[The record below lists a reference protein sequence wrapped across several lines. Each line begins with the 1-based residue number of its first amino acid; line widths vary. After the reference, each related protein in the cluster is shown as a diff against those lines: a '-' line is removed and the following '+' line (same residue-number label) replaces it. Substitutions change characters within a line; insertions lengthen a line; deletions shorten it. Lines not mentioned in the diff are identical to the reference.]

1 MGYPKK
7 HRGRRKMG
15 SKKRRARK
23 KNKKKDIS
31 GLVYSTNQNY
41 DYSYDDEQE
50 EETLPPNEQDL
61 RIVLDRKKAGKVV
74 TTIIDFIGSKE
85 DLKTLGKE
93 LKTYCG
99 VGGTVKNGEILIQGD
114 FRDKILA
121 LLLKKGYKAKK
132 KGG

>member
-1 MGYPKK
+1 MG
-7 HRGRRKMG
+7 
-15 SKKRRARK
+15 K

-31 GLVYSTNQNY
+31 GVVYSTNQNY

-61 RIVLDRKKAGKVV
+61 RIVLDRKKGGKVV
-74 TTIIDFIGSKE
+74 TAIIDFIGSKE
-85 DLKTLGKE
+85 VLKTLGKE

-114 FRDKILA
+114 FRDKILT

>member
-1 MGYPKK
+1 MG
-7 HRGRRKMG
+7 
-15 SKKRRARK
+15 
-23 KNKKKDIS
+23 KKKIKKVIS
-31 GLVYSTNQNY
+31 GVVYSTNQNY

-50 EETLPPNEQDL
+50 EETLPINEQDL
-61 RIVLDRKKAGKVV
+61 RIVLDRKKGGKVV

-85 DLKTLGKE
+85 DLKTLGKK

>member
-1 MGYPKK
+1 MG
-7 HRGRRKMG
+7 
-15 SKKRRARK
+15 K

-31 GLVYSTNQNY
+31 GMVYSTNQNY

-61 RIVLDRKKAGKVV
+61 RIVLDRKKGGKVV
-74 TTIIDFIGSKE
+74 TTIRDFIGSKE

-93 LKTYCG
+93 LKTHCG
-99 VGGTVKNGEILIQGD
+99 VGGTVKNGDILIQGD
-114 FRDKILA
+114 FRDEILA

>member
-1 MGYPKK
+1 MG
-7 HRGRRKMG
+7 
-15 SKKRRARK
+15 K

-31 GLVYSTNQNY
+31 GVVYSTNQNY

-74 TTIIDFIGSKE
+74 TTIIDFIGSKK

>member
-1 MGYPKK
+1 MG
-7 HRGRRKMG
+7 
-15 SKKRRARK
+15 K

-31 GLVYSTNQNY
+31 GVVYSTNQNY

-61 RIVLDRKKAGKVV
+61 RIVLDRKKGGKVV

-85 DLKTLGKE
+85 DLKALGKE

-121 LLLKKGYKAKK
+121 LLLKKGFKAKK

>member
-1 MGYPKK
+1 MG
-7 HRGRRKMG
+7 
-15 SKKRRARK
+15 K

-31 GLVYSTNQNY
+31 GVVYSTNQNY

-50 EETLPPNEQDL
+50 EETLPPSEQDL
-61 RIVLDRKKAGKVV
+61 RIVLDRKKGGKVV

-85 DLKTLGKE
+85 ALKALGKE
-93 LKTYCG
+93 LKTCCG

-121 LLLKKGYKAKK
+121 LLLKKEYKAKK

>member
-1 MGYPKK
+1 MG
-7 HRGRRKMG
+7 
-15 SKKRRARK
+15 K
-23 KNKKKDIS
+23 KNKKKDIT
-31 GLVYSTNQNY
+31 GVVYSTNQNY

-61 RIVLDRKKAGKVV
+61 RIVLDRKKGGKVV
-74 TTIIDFIGSKE
+74 TIIIDFIGSKE

-121 LLLKKGYKAKK
+121 LLIKKEYKAKK

>member
-1 MGYPKK
+1 MV
-7 HRGRRKMG
+7 
-15 SKKRRARK
+15 K
-23 KNKKKDIS
+23 KNKKKDIL
-31 GLVYSTNQNY
+31 GVVYSTDQNY
-41 DYSYDDEQE
+41 DYSYDDEQ

-61 RIVLDRKKAGKVV
+61 RIVLDRKKGGKVV

-85 DLKTLGKE
+85 ALKDLGKE

-114 FRDKILA
+114 FRDKILV

>member
-1 MGYPKK
+1 MG
-7 HRGRRKMG
+7 
-15 SKKRRARK
+15 K

-31 GLVYSTNQNY
+31 GVVYSTNQNY

-61 RIVLDRKKAGKVV
+61 RIVLDRKKGGKVV
-74 TTIIDFIGSKE
+74 TTIIDFIGSTE
-85 DLKTLGKE
+85 ALKTLGKE
-93 LKTYCG
+93 LKTHCG
-99 VGGTVKNGEILIQGD
+99 VGGTVKNGDILIQGD

>member
-1 MGYPKK
+1 MG
-7 HRGRRKMG
+7 
-15 SKKRRARK
+15 K
-23 KNKKKDIS
+23 KNKKKDIL
-31 GLVYSTNQNY
+31 GVVYSTDQNY

-50 EETLPPNEQDL
+50 EETLAPNEQDL
-61 RIVLDRKKAGKVV
+61 RIVLDRKKGGKVV

-85 DLKTLGKE
+85 ALKDLGKE

>member
-1 MGYPKK
+1 MG
-7 HRGRRKMG
+7 
-15 SKKRRARK
+15 K
-23 KNKKKDIS
+23 KNNKKDIS
-31 GLVYSTNQNY
+31 GVVYSTNHNY

>member
-1 MGYPKK
+1 MG
-7 HRGRRKMG
+7 
-15 SKKRRARK
+15 K
-23 KNKKKDIS
+23 KNNNKDIT
-31 GLVYSTNQNY
+31 GVVYSTNQNY

-61 RIVLDRKKAGKVV
+61 RIILDRKKGGKLV

-85 DLKTLGKE
+85 ALKALGKE
-93 LKTYCG
+93 LKIYCG

>member
-1 MGYPKK
+1 MG
-7 HRGRRKMG
+7 
-15 SKKRRARK
+15 K

-31 GLVYSTNQNY
+31 GVVYSTNQNY

-61 RIVLDRKKAGKVV
+61 RIVLDRKKGGKVV
-74 TTIIDFIGSKE
+74 TAIIDFIGSKE
-85 DLKTLGKE
+85 VLKTLGKE

>member
-1 MGYPKK
+1 MG
-7 HRGRRKMG
+7 
-15 SKKRRARK
+15 K

-31 GLVYSTNQNY
+31 GMVYSTNQNY

-61 RIVLDRKKAGKVV
+61 RIILDRKKGGKVV
-74 TTIIDFIGSKE
+74 TKIIDFIGSKE
-85 DLKTLGKE
+85 ELKTLGKE

-114 FRDKILA
+114 CRDKILA

>member
-1 MGYPKK
+1 MVKN
-7 HRGRRKMG
+7 
-15 SKKRRARK
+15 
-23 KNKKKDIS
+23 NKKKDIS
-31 GLVYSTNQNY
+31 GVLYSSKQKY

-61 RIVLDRKKAGKVV
+61 RIVLDRKKGGKVV

-85 DLKTLGKE
+85 DFKTLGKE
-93 LKTYCG
+93 LKTHCG
-99 VGGTVKNGEILIQGD
+99 VGGSVKNGDILIQGD

-121 LLLKKGYKAKK
+121 LLLKKGYKAVK

>member
-1 MGYPKK
+1 MINHYSWFSQTHLFNETIMG
-7 HRGRRKMG
+7 
-15 SKKRRARK
+15 K

-31 GLVYSTNQNY
+31 GVVYSTNQNY
-41 DYSYDDEQE
+41 DYSYDDEQK
-50 EETLPPNEQDL
+50 EETLPPNDQDL
-61 RIVLDRKKAGKVV
+61 RIVLDRKKGGKVV

-85 DLKTLGKE
+85 ALKTLGKE

>member
-1 MGYPKK
+1 MHHYSKFSQTHLYNETIMG
-7 HRGRRKMG
+7 
-15 SKKRRARK
+15 K

-31 GLVYSTNQNY
+31 GVVYSTNQNY
-41 DYSYDDEQE
+41 DYSYDDEQK
-50 EETLPPNEQDL
+50 EETLPPNDQDL
-61 RIVLDRKKAGKVV
+61 RIVLDRKKGGKVV
-74 TTIIDFIGSKE
+74 TTIIDFIGSKGA
-85 DLKTLGKE
+85 LKTLGKE

>member
-1 MGYPKK
+1 MG
-7 HRGRRKMG
+7 
-15 SKKRRARK
+15 K

-31 GLVYSTNQNY
+31 GVVYSTNQNY

-61 RIVLDRKKAGKVV
+61 RIVLDRKKGGKVV
-74 TTIIDFIGSKE
+74 TKITDFIGIKE

-93 LKTYCG
+93 LKTHCG
-99 VGGTVKNGEILIQGD
+99 VGGTVKNDDILIQGD